1 MIDANVGLAT
11 DCELSW
17 SVLAARSVPIAKL
30 HVLVV
35 AAAATAS
42 VLAPLL
48 ALLPLAEIMQRLAS
62 ILI

>member
-35 AAAATAS
+35 AAATAS